1 MSKLRVFETFA
12 GIGAQHK
19 ALEILKNNIKD
30 FDYEIAGTSE
40 WDMWA
45 NISYNAIHHNNK
57 NIAQKLTDSEI
68 NEFIKKFTLSNDGK
82 KPCDFKFIN
91 RQSRQFKEMLY
102 SSLKN
107 CNNQGSILE
116 ITGKKLIDNIG
127 EFDLLT
133 YSFPCQDLSVA
144 GSFHGFNQGMAK
156 GSGTRSGLLWEIE
169 RILKDLKKINK
180 LPKYLLLENVK
191 NMISNKH
198 KEDYIEWLEF
208 LASLGYET
216 KTYILDSSEYGIPQK
231 RKRVYAVSVQKNQDN
246 EIDIS
251 NFVNNNDEVKDLS
264 KEFKIDMSLEGV
276 LKVDYSIEK
285 YEDEAKKSTPNNTP
299 SRIKMY
305 NENPT
310 LYEIKKDKPSYL
322 QNVRTI
328 TTKQDRH
335 PNAGIIDLQK
345 SSIIKE
351 LKKIGKSNYRFLTPR
366 ETFLLMGFTEDDFE
380 KASKNIKRK
389 DILYRQAGNSIVV
402 NVLVAL
408 FNNMM
413 KEGEKYDK

>member
-1 MSKLRVFETFA
+1 MNKLRVFETFA

-19 ALEILKNNIKD
+19 ALEILKDNIED

-57 NIAQKLTDSEI
+57 NIAKSLNETEI
-68 NEFIKKFTLSNDGK
+68 DDFLKTFTLSNDGK
-82 KPCDFKFIN
+82 KPTDFKFIQ
-91 RQSRQFKEMLY
+91 RQPRGMKELLY

-107 CNNQGSILE
+107 SKNQGSILE
-116 ITGKKLIDNIG
+116 ITGKKLIKNIG

-169 RILKDLKKINK
+169 RILKELKREDK

-191 NMISNKH
+191 NMVSNKH
-198 KEDYIEWLEF
+198 KDDYLEWLNF
-208 LASLGYET
+208 LAKLGYET
-216 KTYILDSSEYGIPQK
+216 KTYILDATKYGIPQK
-231 RKRVYAVSVQKNQDN
+231 RNRVYALSTLKKEKNKINFDN
-246 EIDIS
+246 FINS
-251 NFVNNNDEVKDLS
+251 SDEVRDLS
-264 KEFKIDMSLEGV
+264 YEFH
-276 LKVDYSIEK
+276 IEK
-285 YEDEAKKSTPNNTP
+285 DIKTTLKLDYRNSIYYNEAIIASPNKTP

-305 NENPT
+305 NENPWIFK
-310 LYEIKKDKPSYL
+310 LVNNSPVFLDS
-322 QNVRTI
+322 VRTI

-335 PNAGIIDLQK
+335 PNAGIIDLK
-345 SSIIKE
+345 NTEIIDK
-351 LKKIGKSNYRFLTPR
+351 LRKMGKADYRFLTPR
-366 ETFLLMGFTEDDFE
+366 ETFLLMGFSEKEFE
-380 KASKNIKRK
+380 RVLESIPRK

-408 FNNMM
+408 FNKML
-413 KEGEKYDK
+413 KEGKNND

>member
-19 ALEILKNNIKD
+19 ALEILKKNIVG

-40 WDMWA
+40 WDIWA
-45 NISYNAIHHNNK
+45 NLSYNAIHHNNK
-57 NIAQKLTDSEI
+57 NVAEKLSDEEI
-68 NEFIKKFTLSNDGK
+68 NNFITKYTLSNDGK
-82 KPCDFKFIN
+82 KPIDEKFVL
-91 RQSRQFKEMLY
+91 RQPRKIRELLY
-102 SSLKN
+102 SSLIN

-116 ITGKKLIDNIG
+116 ITGNRLINNIG
-127 EFDLLT
+127 DFDLLT

-156 GSGTRSGLLWEIE
+156 GSNTRSGLLWEIE
-169 RILKDLKKINK
+169 RILKELKKLNK

-198 KEDYIEWLEF
+198 KDDYIEWLEF

-216 KTYILDSSEYGIPQK
+216 KTYILDASKYGIPQK
-231 RKRVYAVSVQKNQDN
+231 RKRVFAISILKDE
-246 EIDIS
+246 EILLDIE
-251 NFVNNNDEVKDLS
+251 NFINDSDDIEDVS
-264 KEFKIDMSLEGV
+264 KEFNINKQLKKI
-276 LKVDYSIEK
+276 LKVNYSIKK
-285 YEDEAKKSTPNNTP
+285 YEKEAKNCSPNNTP
-299 SRIKMY
+299 SRRKMY
-305 NENPT
+305 KENPKVFQV
-310 LYEIKKDKPSYL
+310 IKGEYRYL
-322 QNVRTI
+322 SFVRTI

-335 PNAGIIDLQK
+335 PNAGIVVLK
-345 SSIIKE
+345 ETEIIKE
-351 LKKIGKSNYRFLTPR
+351 LEKTGKSNYRFLTPR
-366 ETFLLMGFTEDDFE
+366 ETFLLMGFTEEDFE
-380 KASKNIKRK
+380 KATVFNQRK

-413 KEGEKYDK
+413 KEEKN